1 MVGSV
6 MSVPGKTLGP
16 LAVDPVGTLG
26 KLTLRLSRSLVGVSG
41 VANRT
46 FLHFITGEPVQALE
60 EMQKAGRLSARQVK
74 EAGANPFYA
83 LFGAKHASGE
93 TLKDFGKTPLQQ
105 FEEAKK
111 GIGGFKDEMLIFAH
125 ITDIMERAENVLTTK
140 LDEFVD
146 EGLGRLMPSEYQM
159 LGKTPGGFGI
169 VADNWLGAF
178 GPQKA
183 GIGGMPTRPRIPGR
197 PMHGTGGGTKYSQY
211 LDASAV
217 ENVLIPALNK
227 ELQPLR
233 IRLNPD
239 GSHRF
244 TDTGGRVLSGAD
256 AEKIPAWLQQVFQ
269 YDLNTYEG
277 LRKALIGDPGKSD
290 VPGLMELMREYSTAG
305 SASAIPEAI
314 YNGFR
319 TYIQHI
325 ADNGRKLDILDAD
338 DIKFINEQFMPKR
351 NPISKTYETPS
362 PWQLQQENQKLIDD
376 IRDAYK
382 MFKTKEQK
390 TGLLNK
396 YMAAMD
402 DGKIAKQLLDEI
414 EIITGESIN
423 APIAGLIARKITPSS
438 LVARGSAVSA
448 AQRVVAGGTAAGA
461 GAAGT
466 LALSGGLGIG
476 VSIPFLGFLA
486 FSSPRITGNVLS
498 KLGAAQRTTD
508 YVKTLVRLMNQHPVG
523 KVMAASN
530 SAIWSVAT
538 VLDKINKYNAELET
552 NNAEMQG
559 ARSGPSERYLAWSRG
574 DTRTTPQTTSQFD
587 PPGSQKHPGQRH
599 LNPLNNKLSDV
610 AAPYAKKD
618 ARGNP
623 MRDIEG
629 HLIYPS
635 AEAGWQ
641 GGLADLRAKIAGRT
655 QHGLNADSTLDQLGK
670 IWAEHKGWARGVS
683 SMSGYGLNTKL
694 KDMDLMTLARAMAR
708 QEGWYVQ

>member
-1 MVGSV
+1 M
-6 MSVPGKTLGP
+6 
-16 LAVDPVGTLG
+16 
-26 KLTLRLSRSLVGVSG
+26 
-41 VANRT
+41 
-46 FLHFITGEPVQALE
+46 
-60 EMQKAGRLSARQVK
+60 
-74 EAGANPFYA
+74 
-83 LFGAKHASGE
+83 FGAKHASGK
-93 TLKDFGKTPLQQ
+93 TLENFGKTPLQQ

-111 GIGGFKDEMLIFAH
+111 GVGGFKDEMLIFAH
-125 ITDIMERAENVLTTK
+125 VTDIMERAENVLTKK

-146 EGLGRLMPSEYQM
+146 EGLGRLMPVEYQM

-169 VADNWLGAF
+169 VADDWLGAT
-178 GPQKA
+178 GRSRTTL
-183 GIGGMPTRPRIPGR
+183 GGLTERPRIPGR
-197 PMHGTGGGTKYSQY
+197 PMHGAGSGRASRY

-217 ENVLIPALNK
+217 EDVLIPALNK
-227 ELQPLR
+227 ELLPLR

-239 GSHRF
+239 GSYRM

-256 AEKIPAWLQQVFQ
+256 AEKIPAWLKQVFQ

-277 LRKALIGDPGKSD
+277 LKKALIGDPAQTN

-325 ADNGRKLDILDAD
+325 AENGRKLDILDAD
-338 DIKFINEQFMPKR
+338 DIKFINEQFMPGR
-351 NPISKTYETPS
+351 NAISKTYNTPS
-362 PWQLQQENQKLIDD
+362 PWQLQQDNQKLIDD

-382 MFKTKEQK
+382 MFKTGEQK

-448 AQRVVAGGTAAGA
+448 AQRVIAGGTAAGA

-476 VSIPFLGFLA
+476 VSLPFLGFLA
-486 FSSPRITGNVLS
+486 FSSPRITGNMLS

-538 VLDKINKYNAELET
+538 VLDKINK
-552 NNAEMQG
+552 
-559 ARSGPSERYLAWSRG
+559 
-574 DTRTTPQTTSQFD
+574 
-587 PPGSQKHPGQRH
+587 
-599 LNPLNNKLSDV
+599 
-610 AAPYAKKD
+610 
-618 ARGNP
+618 
-623 MRDIEG
+623 
-629 HLIYPS
+629 
-635 AEAGWQ
+635 
-641 GGLADLRAKIAGRT
+641 
-655 QHGLNADSTLDQLGK
+655 
-670 IWAEHKGWARGVS
+670 
-683 SMSGYGLNTKL
+683 
-694 KDMDLMTLARAMAR
+694 
-708 QEGWYVQ
+708 